1 MRFSTRVGS
10 VAEKQGKVFEKTVTV
25 TRQIRTRGEKEY
37 EYGMVW
43 VLLPREYIGKKALV
57 RVYLIEEGQKPPPI
71 SESAKPQEQ
80 PAKTQLTREDIKR
93 LREKLGIKPVSR
105 LW

>member
-1 MRFSTRVGS
+1 M
-10 VAEKQGKVFEKTVTV
+10 AEKQGKVFEKTVTV

-43 VLLPREYIGKKALV
+43 LLLPREYIGKKVLV
-57 RVYLIEEGQKPPPI
+57 RAYLIEEGQKPPPI
-71 SESAKPQEQ
+71 ETPVKPQEQ
-80 PAKTQLTREDIKR
+80 APQKPAKLQLTRGDIER